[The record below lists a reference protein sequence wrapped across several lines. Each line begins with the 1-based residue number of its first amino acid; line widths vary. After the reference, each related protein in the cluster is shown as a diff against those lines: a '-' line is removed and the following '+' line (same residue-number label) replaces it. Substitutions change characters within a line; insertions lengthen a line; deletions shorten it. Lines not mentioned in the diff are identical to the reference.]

1 MIKNIYNIYISPHKW
16 DFSMTYTIHIHSPK
30 ILAAII
36 SCSWGQEWIEET
48 PKVGDQGLQGLGKK
62 TNSWDRLNLSLVP
75 NLIFFQVSGVLQD
88 GGGHRVTHDS
98 THPKL
103 VGSERSEFGDWPI
116 TWAKKGDRS
125 VFFGSVKPHVKT
137 IKKIQRR
144 VAPSQFPLAQ
154 WHRIWGVFWATEMG
168 GALWI
173 SWLHWEWPVLWRPEG
188 RCHFRAVKKD
198 RSLIWQ
204 RKTPCKNH

>member
-1 MIKNIYNIYISPHKW
+1 MGFFNDVHHSHPFTK
-16 DFSMTYTIHIHSPK
+16 DFSCDHQLFLRPGMDWRNSQSRGPRTPRTWKKKPTVETGWICLWSPT
-30 ILAAII
+30 
-36 SCSWGQEWIEET
+36 WF
-48 PKVGDQGLQGLGKK
+48 
-62 TNSWDRLNLSLVP
+62 
-75 NLIFFQVSGVLQD
+75 FFQVSGVLQD
-88 GGGHRVTHDS
+88 GGGHRLTHDS

-125 VFFGSVKPHVKT
+125 VFFGCVKPHVKT

-188 RCHFRAVKKD
+188 RCHFKAVKKD